1 MHGTDTF
8 PTGALAAKSLAAD
21 AEDRATAAALGAE
34 RVPAPPSEPDFWPN
48 VHAPDAA
55 RTVTA
60 DVARLAPV
68 GRRHALL
75 VFLSN
80 PTAVA
85 GLLILAVVVGAAL
98 AAPILFPDDPLEMAG
113 RPLQWPGQ
121 NPRFPLGTDALGRDV
136 LAGLVHGARVSLL
149 VGASATLAGLLAGI
163 LVGATAGYF
172 GGVVDDVLSKLIEI
186 FQTVPG
192 FILLIVLVAIA
203 QPSVPAIALAIAAV
217 SWPQV
222 ARLVRAQF
230 RAIKEKDFV
239 AAARALGFGHGR
251 IIFRE
256 ILPNALPPV
265 IVLASVTVATAIL
278 MESAL
283 SFMGLGDPN
292 VVSWGSMIGTGR
304 DLLRTAWYLSA
315 VPGVAIVL
323 TVLSLNL
330 IGDGLNEALNP
341 RLGGEG

>member
-8 PTGALAAKSLAAD
+8 PTGARATKSLATE
-21 AEDRATAAALGAE
+21 AEDRAAAAALGAE
-34 RVPAPPSEPDFWPN
+34 RSPATPTEPEFWPN

-98 AAPILFPDDPLEMAG
+98 AAPMLFPDDPLEMAG

-172 GGVVDDVLSKLIEI
+172 GGVVDDVLTKLIEI

-192 FILLIVLVAIA
+192 FILLIVLVAIT